1 MPHGARWPSAHI
13 HWPPNK
19 PNIQYII
26 RNGAWTNRIYLA
38 HMLAIQF
45 QLSHE
50 LRLQA
55 INQFM
60 FEYTYSK
67 YRKAQWQVLSGA
79 SFDRVGGVAVC
90 LITNPEIEKCS
101 AILAMLKLQFQFEWL
116 PKRFENILKCS
127 YFLVVSKKKIVR
139 YLIRTFFLIFEF
151 GCCWWWFFFVF
162 FFVMW
167 NQNLRQICAY
177 AENFGKAT
185 GSLRDALALTL
196 FHLKLR
202 FVFDAML
209 KTLSG
214 RPWSVSQLLFEIC
227 I

>member
-55 INQFM
+55 INHFM

-90 LITNPEIEKCS
+90 LITNPEIEICS

-127 YFLVVSKKKIVR
+127 YFLVVAKKKNRSVFDKNIFPNLWIWLLLVVN
-139 YLIRTFFLIFEF
+139 FFL
-151 GCCWWWFFFVF
+151 FFL
-162 FFVMW
+162 FFVM
-167 NQNLRQICAY
+167 
-177 AENFGKAT
+177 
-185 GSLRDALALTL
+185 
-196 FHLKLR
+196 
-202 FVFDAML
+202 
-209 KTLSG
+209 
-214 RPWSVSQLLFEIC
+214 
-227 I
+227 